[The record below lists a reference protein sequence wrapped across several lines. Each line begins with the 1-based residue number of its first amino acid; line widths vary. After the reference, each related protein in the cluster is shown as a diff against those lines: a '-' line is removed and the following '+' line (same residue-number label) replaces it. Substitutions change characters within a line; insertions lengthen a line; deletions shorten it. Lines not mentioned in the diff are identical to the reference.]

1 MLKRLKKSNNIKI
14 VSTGRYVPEKVMT
27 NLDFEKIIDTSD
39 EWIYSRTGIKARHY
53 VNEEST
59 VDLAYNAAMDAINKG
74 NVDVTEIDMIIC
86 ATITANHKTPSLANM
101 IQGKLGL
108 NDYEVIAFDVNAAC
122 SGFLYS
128 LDIAAQMLNSGAYN
142 KALIIG
148 AEALSSVIDFEDR
161 TTAVLFGDGA
171 GAMIIENTDEN
182 KPAYFYSS
190 SKSDVEDTLMVDKF
204 IKMDGK
210 KVYQFA
216 VKIIPDSIKRV
227 LDDSQLNLHEID
239 KIIPHQANMRIIE
252 TAAKLLE
259 CDLAKF
265 FVNIEKYGNTSAASV
280 IIALD
285 EYLDTV
291 EDKND
296 LKVLLVAF
304 GGGFTWAAS
313 ILTI

>member
-1 MLKRLKKSNNIKI
+1 MLKKMRKSNNIKI
-14 VSTGRYVPEKVMT
+14 VSTGRYVPKKIMT
-27 NLDFEKIIDTSD
+27 NFDFEKIMDTNN

-53 VNEEST
+53 VEEET
-59 VDLAYNAAMDAINKG
+59 TLDLAYNAALNAINKG
-74 NVDVTEIDMIIC
+74 NVDVTKIDLILC

-108 NDYEVIAFDVNAAC
+108 NDYEVMAFDVNAAC

-128 LDIAAQMLNSGAYN
+128 IDIAAQLLNSGAFN
-142 KALIIG
+142 TALIIG
-148 AEALSSVIDFEDR
+148 AETLSSLTNFDDR

-171 GAMIIENTDEN
+171 GAMVIENTNED

-190 SKSDVEDTLMVDKF
+190 SKSDLENALSVDEY

-227 LDDSQLNLHEID
+227 LDDSQLDIHEIN

-259 CDLAKF
+259 CDLDKF

-291 EDKND
+291 EEKND
-296 LKVLLVAF
+296 IKVLLVAF

-313 ILTI
+313 ILTM